1 MRVIWNISKLINVLI
16 RFLKVDLKITL
27 GIYIRRYSSSWQ
39 HYRYN
44 VRKSWF
50 RRGKS
55 EQRSGFIFIYK
66 RVVEILFIFF
76 LFPKPM
82 LSWLFY
88 FVLFFL
94 NLSLVSTVMKWVRRS
109 NVCFVFFFL
118 NNSFFHNCIKNRGL
132 ISLCHYNTK
141 TFIEM
146 KKIIDKITT
155 SNPSK
160 SIWKFVW
167 ELLGHSLH
175 LWLSTWGRGV
185 TSPRSTGAGNS
196 PASPRSTGAGNS
208 SAQQDRC
215 TLGKPLPHL
224 RASSEEGSI
233 YFWRSLSLGSFQWKF
248 IWNKVSI
255 LFLLLVYDYC
265 FSSEIVKLDR
275 SSLIHFLLCLKV
287 R

>member
-1 MRVIWNISKLINVLI
+1 
-16 RFLKVDLKITL
+16 
-27 GIYIRRYSSSWQ
+27 
-39 HYRYN
+39 
-44 VRKSWF
+44 
-50 RRGKS
+50 
-55 EQRSGFIFIYK
+55 
-66 RVVEILFIFF
+66 
-76 LFPKPM
+76 
-82 LSWLFY
+82 
-88 FVLFFL
+88 
-94 NLSLVSTVMKWVRRS
+94 MKWVRKS
-109 NVCFVFFFL
+109 NVCFFFL

-175 LWLSTWGRGV
+175 LWLSTWGRDV

-196 PASPRSTGAGNS
+196 PASPRSTGAGSS